1 MSTTKYFT
9 LSIVLLIL
17 NLFVNSDIINTI
29 ELVIVIIMLWRSLSK
44 NIYARSKENQK
55 YLKIKKKLVKPF
67 SNLKRNINDKEHIYK
82 KCKYCKTTLKLPLP
96 SKRGIKTAKCPKC
109 GKKVKVFTLKKE
121 KIEIITNNKRIKKK
135 SK

>member
-1 MSTTKYFT
+1 MKNLLKINLNTYSYLSFLKFVEVNNLKIFNINQINEYKYEFECSY
-9 LSIVLLIL
+9 LS
-17 NLFVNSDIINTI
+17 
-29 ELVIVIIMLWRSLSK
+29 
-44 NIYARSKENQK
+44 